1 MKKTLSLLLSLLILF
16 SVFPHITLSA
26 TEPALPSA
34 EIKAYNLI
42 VEDNVYIS
50 YAVLFENAAECET
63 GLLIWTAPPS
73 SYVYGSADYT
83 LSPAGTAGDY
93 TVFEFRGITVKQMT
107 DDFYAAAY
115 VLKGGSYYY
124 SAPKKYS
131 ILQYAYNKLGYTG
144 TRTNNENLADYLES
158 MLKYGGRTQTY
169 ENYHTERLASDKF
182 YRVKAENA
190 VLPDGFSSGL
200 YKEGDVVPL
209 TYTGEQTSGKV
220 SWENAEGSP
229 YVTKSLSDGGDGYTV
244 TVGAKNAEYSAKPS
258 YKAVF
263 IGDSRMAR
271 YNTADLI
278 AQFARADGINI
289 YGIPV
294 TNYLFTRDAYNLYNL
309 CNSDRTAITN
319 STFLKA
325 IADETPVDYVFC
337 FAGRDFTLCYSSSRT
352 NERKALNLIKT
363 ALLESNPNGRITLIS
378 SNGFPD
384 GSPWYDSDFGDT
396 STSVANK
403 KYVSTTAAPHRLRSE
418 HTAAIKSNAAA
429 LNSYVGNFCTM
440 SYVGDGVEYYYN
452 NYYDEYGIDLYD
464 ENRRDPSPAGSYLTA
479 AITYAQTFGKTP
491 YGSDVYG
498 KL

>member
-1 MKKTLSLLLSLLILF
+1 MKKAF
-16 SVFPHITLSA
+16 SVLFALFLFASGVLFTSA
-26 TEPALPSA
+26 AAPAQSLPSA

-42 VEDNVYIS
+42 IEDNVYIS
-50 YAVLFENAAECET
+50 YAVLFENAEGCET
-63 GLLIWTAPPS
+63 GLLIWTAPRS

-83 LSPAGTAGDY
+83 LSPAGTAGGY
-93 TVFEFRGITVKQMT
+93 TVFEFRDITAKQMT
-107 DDFYAAAY
+107 DVFYAAAY
-115 VLKGGSYYY
+115 VQKDGNYCY

-144 TRTNNENLADYLES
+144 MRTGSEKLADYLES

-200 YKEGDVVPL
+200 YKEGAKVPL
-209 TYTGEQTSGKV
+209 TYTGEQTTGRV
-220 SWENAEGSP
+220 SWENAGGSP
-229 YVTKSLSDGGDGYTV
+229 FETKSVSGDTGITV
-244 TVGAKNAEYSAKPS
+244 TVGANNAEYSAKPS

-294 TNYLFTRDAYNLYNL
+294 TNYLSTRDAYNLYGL
-309 CNSDRTAITN
+309 CNSGRTAITN

-337 FAGRDFTLCYSSSRT
+337 FAGRDFTLCYGSSRT
-352 NERKALNLIKT
+352 NEKKALALIKT
-363 ALLESNPNGRITLIS
+363 ALLESNPNGKIALIS

-384 GSPWYDSDFGDT
+384 GSPWFDSDFGDNET
-396 STSVANK
+396 PDASK
-403 KYVSTTAAPHRLRSE
+403 RYVSTSAAPNRLRSE